1 MLHLLPPSQKK
12 MILNEYRKRLAVLA
26 CTFVILLAVAG
37 MILLIPSYIA
47 AKDKFTKIDDRKQLL
62 ISQIAALST
71 EKTGGIV
78 NDIAEKTTALSPLG
92 AKENASNVFDAL
104 ISRVNPGIVIGH
116 YGYLLNSDKTLTF
129 DVGGAAASRDSL
141 ISFTNVLA
149 GSNVFTGAKLPLS
162 TLRSERNI
170 DFIFK
175 LGVKN
180 IANALAL
187 PQATSTDKNKK

>member
-1 MLHLLPPSQKK
+1 